1 MNVLCSGCSFFWKKV
16 CKKFG
21 NGILMFLSL
30 QPQSGTDV
38 LNKRR
43 RWEGMMCWLTGFYVV
58 QSSSGYC
65 PGRVLKKT
73 SKISFKKFGS
83 NEKVLTFAAAF
94 RNEADVLKHFDWCVF
109 HLLRMKPAEAFFYGG
124 SEKKVWKKVR
134 KDLEGMIKSIY
145 LCIRFRLMSGAGK
158 REAKEF
164 LKILKGLKQTA
175 SASPRRDSTDIM
187 TERKRYF

>member
-43 RWEGMMCWLTGFYVV
+43 RWEGMMCWFTGFYVV

-65 PGRVLKKT
+65 PGRVLKKN
-73 SKISFKKFGS
+73 FKTFLLKSLEVMKKSLPLQPLSETKRTFWNILTDVFFIFCGWSLQKLSSTAVPKKSLKKSAERFGG
-83 NEKVLTFAAAF
+83 N
-94 RNEADVLKHFDWCVF
+94 
-109 HLLRMKPAEAFFYGG
+109 M
-124 SEKKVWKKVR
+124 
-134 KDLEGMIKSIY
+134 
-145 LCIRFRLMSGAGK
+145 
-158 REAKEF
+158 
-164 LKILKGLKQTA
+164 
-175 SASPRRDSTDIM
+175 
-187 TERKRYF
+187 

>member
-1 MNVLCSGCSFFWKKV
+1 
-16 CKKFG
+16 
-21 NGILMFLSL
+21 MFLSL

-65 PGRVLKKT
+65 PGRGLKKNFKNFFWKVWSWWKSPYLCSRFPKRSGRSET
-73 SKISFKKFGS
+73 FWLMCFSSF
-83 NEKVLTFAAAF
+83 AD
-94 RNEADVLKHFDWCVF
+94 EACRSF
-109 HLLRMKPAEAFFYGG
+109 LLRRFR
-124 SEKKVWKKVR
+124 KKVWKKVR

-145 LCIRFRLMSGAGK
+145 LCIRFRLVSGAGK

-175 SASPRRDSTDIM
+175 SASPRKNSTDTM
-187 TERKRYF
+187 TERKR